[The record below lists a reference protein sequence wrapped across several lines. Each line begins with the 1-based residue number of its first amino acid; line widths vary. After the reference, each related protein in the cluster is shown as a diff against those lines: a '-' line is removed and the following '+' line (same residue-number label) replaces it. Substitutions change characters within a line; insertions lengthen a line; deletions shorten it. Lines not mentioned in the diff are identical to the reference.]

1 MWVLDEIRW
10 FLKLYLKCIH
20 LYYVSPPSKNPGLIR
35 SLRMTVLTCI
45 TNLILRDA
53 LDFESLWRIS
63 EMTLMFIRM
72 IHFISKVYFTQ
83 RMTIN

>member
-10 FLKLYLKCIH
+10 FLKIYLKWIH
-20 LYYVSPPSKNPGLIR
+20 LYYLSLLSKNPGLIR

-53 LDFESLWRIS
+53 LDCESLWKIS

-83 RMTIN
+83 RMTLK

>member
-1 MWVLDEIRW
+1 MCVLDEIRW

-20 LYYVSPPSKNPGLIR
+20 LYYLSPSSKNPGLIR

-83 RMTIN
+83 RMTIK

>member
-10 FLKLYLKCIH
+10 FLKLYLKWIH
-20 LYYVSPPSKNPGLIR
+20 LYYLSLPSKNPGLIR

-83 RMTIN
+83 RMTLK